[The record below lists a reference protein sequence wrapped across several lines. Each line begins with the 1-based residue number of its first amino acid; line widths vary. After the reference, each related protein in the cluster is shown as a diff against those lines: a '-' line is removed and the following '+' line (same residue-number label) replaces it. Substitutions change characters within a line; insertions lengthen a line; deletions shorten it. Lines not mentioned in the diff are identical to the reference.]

1 MVDRGERPVLLDVRE
16 PFEWQIV
23 NLGDYGARMIPLK
36 ELPQREAELDPAQEL
51 ILYCR
56 SGSRSARA
64 VEYLRSRGFANVLNL
79 KGGILD
85 WVDKVDP
92 SQPKY

>member
-1 MVDRGERPVLLDVRE
+1 MTETLSRGAANQAGAHVDADAYAKAAD
-16 PFEWQIV
+16 F
-23 NLGDYGARMIPLK
+23 
-36 ELPQREAELDPAQEL
+36 
-51 ILYCR
+51 
-56 SGSRSARA
+56 
-64 VEYLRSRGFANVLNL
+64 LRSVGFKHVLNL